1 MAETERTLHDEL
13 VRDLTR
19 VVREAD
25 EMFEREGGSS
35 RHWVRDCFLPDA
47 LPVFERHF
55 RARLLGDEAVEAMIP
70 VLEDRAA
77 EFFYQRADYEPDAAR
92 AALSA
97 ALDHVSGPEGGESRE

>member
-1 MAETERTLHDEL
+1 MNYCPEQLRRIAEAAYDAIAANDGLAAVDGIVWQRQA
-13 VRDLTR
+13 RA
-19 VVREAD
+19 VVAA
-25 EMFEREGGSS
+25 
-35 RHWVRDCFLPDA
+35 L

-55 RARLLGDEAVEAMIP
+55 RARLLSDEAVEAMIP

-97 ALDHVSGPEGGESRE
+97 ALDHVSGPEGGESRG

>member
-1 MAETERTLHDEL
+1 MTERTLHDEL
-13 VRDLTR
+13 V
-19 VVREAD
+19 EALRAND
-25 EMFEREGGSS
+25 GLDSPDHIVWERQAAA
-35 RHWVRDCFLPDA
+35 L

-97 ALDHVSGPEGGESRE
+97 ALDHVCGPEGGESRE